1 MEIRKARAEDLDR
14 IMEIYSHAQD
24 FMIAHGNP
32 TQWAHVYPKR
42 SLIEQDI
49 AQEISYVLC
58 DGDIVLAVFA
68 LMSGEDPTY
77 AVIEDGAWLNDEP
90 YLTIHRS
97 ASDGSIHG
105 VFHMISDFCKGLC
118 DNVRVDTH
126 ERNTVMRRAIAKEG
140 FRYCGIIHQLDG
152 TLRLAYQWC
161 KKGLP

>member
-14 IMEIYSHAQD
+14 IMEIYHNAQD

-58 DGDIVLAVFA
+58 NRDIVLAVFA

-77 AVIEDGAWLNDEP
+77 AAIEDGAWLNDGP
-90 YLTIHRS
+90 YLTSGAKR
-97 ASDGSIHG
+97 
-105 VFHMISDFCKGLC
+105 VFHK
-118 DNVRVDTH
+118 
-126 ERNTVMRRAIAKEG
+126 IA
-140 FRYCGIIHQLDG
+140 LDVILHSNIYG
-152 TLRLAYQWC
+152 RIWLWRS
-161 KKGLP
+161 